1 MQQLTQYQV
10 ERMLHRQ
17 RRNPVRL
24 LTPGT
29 RLVHDLGFDSVDVV
43 ELTLNL
49 ESRFHIEIP
58 DAELEE
64 LHTVQDVLNC
74 VDLHFSPPAA

>member
-10 ERMLHRQ
+10 ERLLHRQ
-17 RRNPVRL
+17 RRNPVRPL
-24 LTPGT
+24 MPST

-49 ESRFHIEIP
+49 ESRFHIEIA

-64 LHTVQDVLNC
+64 LHTVQDVLDC

>member
-17 RRNPVRL
+17 RRNPARP
-24 LTPGT
+24 LTPTT

-49 ESRFHIEIP
+49 ESRFHIEIA

-74 VDLHFSPPAA
+74 VDLHFSPPVA

>member
-17 RRNPVRL
+17 RRNPARP

-29 RLVHDLGFDSVDVV
+29 RLVHDLGFDSIDVV

-49 ESRFHIEIP
+49 ERRFHIEIP

>member
-10 ERMLHRQ
+10 ERMLHRK
-17 RRNPVRL
+17 RRSPARP
-24 LTPGT
+24 LTPAT
-29 RLVHDLGFDSVDVV
+29 RLVHDLGFDSIDVV

-49 ESRFHIEIP
+49 ERRFHIEIP

-64 LHTVQDVLNC
+64 LHTVQDVLDC
-74 VDLHFSPPAA
+74 VDLHFTPPVA